1 MKRTWIAVFV
11 FTVSLF
17 TVAGERVPDEHWM
30 RYADPAEAG
39 FDVDKLAA
47 AEDKW
52 ESIPSSAF
60 MVVVDGAV
68 VAAWG
73 DVERRFMCHSV
84 RKSFMSALYGIYWDQ
99 RKIDLNKTLAD
110 LGIDDH
116 PNPLLSTERQARIL
130 DLLKAR
136 SGVFH
141 PAAYAGR
148 TDSAPRGSKGPGRYF
163 AYNNWDFNTLA
174 FILEQETGDRVFEA
188 FDRYFG
194 RPLNMEDW
202 RVSDGYYHLEADKSR
217 YPAYPF
223 RMSARDAA
231 RFGLVFARD
240 GMWGDQRI
248 LSHHWVRRSTALYS
262 DDNDFFGYGMLWWVA
277 RQPEFAKYGFV
288 TALGVGNQAIA
299 VMPDIDMV
307 IVNRANTYVGEGT
320 PTSMMMGLM
329 EDILDARTGQPV
341 ADPKLVPLEPAEA
354 DPRMRTEK
362 DAKLYAF
369 AGKWPFPAAPLGM
382 PQQGKLE
389 LTVDAGTLIMD
400 HPFRGTFRLYPR
412 ENGTFFQEDGEV
424 FLYPVHDETGTFAG
438 LANTDE
444 IAGGAMT
451 AMVRENPVRAREL
464 LNIVKADSGIRVRI
478 VDALLDFFGKKETKA
493 EAVLKK
499 LAGEPGNAPRV
510 EGNLNMAGYTMMN
523 ADRLDAAMKI
533 FELNTRLF
541 PDAYNTWDSLAEVHM
556 KQGNKEKAVAYYRKS
571 LTLNPKNTN
580 ATAQL
585 KELEEQK

>member
-1 MKRTWIAVFV
+1 MRRLFMLLIAFCIT
-11 FTVSLF
+11 FAS
-17 TVAGERVPDEHWM
+17 VAGERVPGEQWM
-30 RYADPAEAG
+30 RYADVSQAG
-39 FDVDKLAA
+39 FDAAKLAKA
-47 AEDKW
+47 QETW

-84 RKSFMSALYGIYWDQ
+84 RKSFLSALYGIYWDQ

-116 PNPLLSTERQARIL
+116 PDPLLPSERQARIL

-174 FILEQETGDRVFEA
+174 FILEQETGDKVFEA
-188 FDRYFG
+188 FDQYFG
-194 RPLNMEDW
+194 QPLMMEDW

-262 DDNDFFGYGMLWWVA
+262 DDREVFGYGMLWWVA
-277 RQPEFAKYGFV
+277 RQPEFEKYGLV

-299 VMPDIDMV
+299 ALPVIDMV
-307 IVNRANTYVGEGT
+307 IVNRANTYEGEGT
-320 PTSMMMGLM
+320 PTALMMGLIR
-329 EDILDARTGQPV
+329 EILDARTGDPV
-341 ADPKLVPLEPAEA
+341 ADPDLVPLAPMAVDDRIASATKPA
-354 DPRMRTEK
+354 
-362 DAKLYAF
+362 
-369 AGKWPFPAAPLGM
+369 AGITGEWPFPAAPLGM
-382 PQQGKLE
+382 PPQ
-389 LTVDAGTLIMD
+389 GTLALTRKDGTLWLD
-400 HPFRGTFRLYPR
+400 HPFRGVFQLYPQAD
-412 ENGTFFQEDGEV
+412 GTYFVEDGEMT
-424 FLYPVHDETGTFAG
+424 LYPMMDANGSFAG
-438 LANTDE
+438 LANTNE
-444 IAGGAMT
+444 IAGGVMMAI
-451 AMVRENPVRAREL
+451 VRNDRDRAREL
-464 LNIVKADSGIRVRI
+464 LDIVKHEGALQVKLLA
-478 VDALLDFFGKKETKA
+478 ALLDFFGDREARA
-493 EAVLKK
+493 EDALRK
-499 LAGEPGNAPRV
+499 LASGQRNARRV
-510 EGNLNMAGYTMMN
+510 ENDLNMAGYYMMS
-523 ADRLDAAMKI
+523 ADRLDAAARI
-533 FELNTRLF
+533 FALNTHLF
-541 PDAYNTWDSLAEVHM
+541 PDAFNTWDSLGEVHM
-556 KQGNKEKAVAYYRKS
+556 KLGDKKKAIQYYNKS
-571 LTLNPKNTN
+571 LALNPDNQN
-580 ATAQL
+580 ATDMLKQL
-585 KELEEQK
+585 AAN

>member
-1 MKRTWIAVFV
+1 MRRIFMLLIAFCV
-11 FTVSLF
+11 TLASL
-17 TVAGERVPDEHWM
+17 AGDRVPGEHWM
-30 RYADPAEAG
+30 RYTDVSQAG
-39 FDVDKLAA
+39 FNAAKLAKA
-47 AEDKW
+47 KETW

-116 PNPLLSTERQARIL
+116 PDPLLPSEREARIL

-174 FILEQETGDRVFEA
+174 FILEQETGDKVFEA
-188 FDRYFG
+188 FDHYFG
-194 RPLNMEDW
+194 QPLQMEDW

-240 GMWGDQRI
+240 GMWGNQRI

-262 DDNDFFGYGMLWWVA
+262 DDREVFGYGMLWWVA
-277 RQPEFAKYGFV
+277 RQPEFEKYGLV

-299 VMPDIDMV
+299 ALPVIDMV
-307 IVNRANTYVGEGT
+307 IVNRANTYEGEGT
-320 PTSMMMGLM
+320 PTALMMGLIK
-329 EDILDARTGQPV
+329 EILDARTGEPV
-341 ADPKLVPLEPAEA
+341 AEPELVPLAPMPVDKRIAAATEPA
-354 DPRMRTEK
+354 
-362 DAKLYAF
+362 
-369 AGKWPFPAAPLGM
+369 AGIVGEWPFPATPLGM
-382 PQQGKLE
+382 PAQGTLQ
-389 LTVDAGTLIMD
+389 LTVKDGALWLD
-400 HPFRGTFRLYPR
+400 HPFRGVFQLYPQKD
-412 ENGTFFQEDGEV
+412 GTYFVEDGETT
-424 FLYPVHDETGTFAG
+424 LYPMMDENRTFAG
-438 LANTDE
+438 LADAGE
-444 IAGGAMT
+444 VAGGVLIAL
-451 AMVRENPVRAREL
+451 VKNNQQRANQL
-464 LNIVKADSGIRVRI
+464 LNLVKDSGDIRVRI
-478 VDALLDFFGKKETKA
+478 MMALADFFDGNRNEA
-493 EAVLKK
+493 ESA
-499 LAGEPGNAPRV
+499 LAA
-510 EGNLNMAGYTMMN
+510 LN
-523 ADRLDAAMKI
+523 ADRRSAYRLEGNINAAGYQLMQAGSLDRAAEV
-533 FELNTRLF
+533 FALNTRLF
-541 PDAYNTWDSLAEVHM
+541 PEAFNTWDSLAEVHM
-556 KQGNKEKAVAYYRKS
+556 KLGDTEKAANDYRKS
-571 LTLNPKNTN
+571 LELNPENQN
-580 ATAQL
+580 AVDML
-585 KELEEQK
+585 KQIAEQQ